1 MCLAVCGLQD
11 TESSCCHNVRP
22 ISRSIARSAN
32 FYLLSGDVLANYSH
46 PQRAG
51 RAIRCQTQQKKKCI
65 EKLAVKNGGSEP
77 IGAFKWNHPSWN
89 VATRRSFKRGDYSH
103 ISVQFVI
110 LSLRAYVN
118 SFQCREPWQLRQ
130 FESSFTFPLI
140 TIKSPPSPNKRSIQS
155 Q

>member
-51 RAIRCQTQQKKKCI
+51 RAIRCQTQPKKKN
-65 EKLAVKNGGSEP
+65 ASKNWPSKTAALNQSARLSEIIQVETLPRDVHSSEVTTATSPYNSLFFRYEPTSIASNVVNLGSC
-77 IGAFKWNHPSWN
+77 G
-89 VATRRSFKRGDYSH
+89 
-103 ISVQFVI
+103 
-110 LSLRAYVN
+110 
-118 SFQCREPWQLRQ
+118 
-130 FESSFTFPLI
+130 SSNLLLHF
-140 TIKSPPSPNKRSIQS
+140 R
-155 Q
+155 